1 MSKLLDIQNLV
12 LRFYTYEGVVKALEG
27 VNVYVKEGETLG
39 LVGETGCGKTM
50 TGLSIFNL
58 IPSPGQI
65 ECGRVLLKSKEGKVR
80 DLLSLEEKDLL
91 QIRGEDI
98 SMIFQEPSS
107 ALNPVY
113 TVNDQVSEAFLA
125 HKKKELVKTVLDR
138 LEKDTREVGT
148 ESVRGRVYRLERK
161 LYKKMLENPNSL
173 SLRALSKIPI
183 INRYERRLDREVRKQ
198 VVTLLEEMGMSDP
211 ERVVDMYPH
220 ELSGGMQQRVVIAMA
235 LACFPLLL
243 TADEPTTS
251 LDVTI
256 QARILDLIRRLK
268 KRFGA
273 SVLFITH
280 DLGVIAEMCDRVAV
294 MYAGNI
300 VEVADVTEIFKR
312 PLHPYTKA
320 LMKSIPRPGK
330 EYETIRGTVPNLMDP
345 PSGCRFHPRCSN
357 AMEICSRVKPQ
368 LIELKKDH
376 FVACHLFKGRSK

>member
-27 VNVYVKEGETLG
+27 VNVYIKEGETLG

-65 ECGRVLLKSKEGKVR
+65 EGGRVVLKSKEGKVQ
-80 DLLSLEEKDLL
+80 DLLSLEEKNLL
-91 QIRGEDI
+91 QIRGEEV

-113 TVNDQVSEAFLA
+113 TVNEQVSEAFLA
-125 HKKKELVKTVLDR
+125 HRKKELVKNVLDE
-138 LEKDTREVGT
+138 LEKDIRKVGT
-148 ESVRGRVYRLERK
+148 GSFKRRIYSLERK
-161 LYKKMLENPNSL
+161 IYKRMLKNPHSR

-198 VVTLLEEMGMSDP
+198 VIDLLKEMGMSDP

-220 ELSGGMQQRVVIAMA
+220 ELSGGMQQRVVTAMA
-235 LACFPLLL
+235 LACHPLLL

-256 QARILDLIRRLK
+256 QARILDLIRKMK
-268 KRFGA
+268 KRFGT

-320 LMKSIPRPGK
+320 LMESIPRPGK
-330 EYETIRGTVPNLMDP
+330 EYKTIRGTVPNLMDP

-357 AMEICSRVKPQ
+357 AMEICSKVKPRF
-368 LIELKKDH
+368 IEVKTDH